1 MGFNDLETTEPTHR
15 RPKADASLDQQTQLV
30 HGPRSGRSDAARV
43 RNRLERL
50 IYQDRSPVG
59 LIVYPSA
66 AEATIFERLPLP
78 DRSVLPDEGPSAS
91 AERSEWADLTEEQRA
106 ERNWDRANSRAF
118 AESRRYFVGNRLR
131 FMWVLTFTGA
141 GLQGAEGR
149 EACMRAVQNFV
160 RRFRRQFGD
169 MAYWYSPEL
178 HPSGHG
184 WHVNFFVPKRLAHAE
199 MAQTWSSRPT
209 GVEEVETGHLWVSD
223 KTKDP
228 RVRRLGLSFA
238 PALRLAALY
247 ACKYAAKDWSPE
259 QIPPGGRRFC
269 AAEGFKPSKECVAV
283 ESFEEGVQA
292 AVERFGSPPTSIWR
306 SWEEPDWDGPN
317 VVVLK
322 FAEPCWEGDSWA
334 RASISTSAS
343 ARP

>member
-1 MGFNDLETTEPTHR
+1 MWDLVTSTTIPYMALALHQSTEPTGR
-15 RPKADASLDQQTQLV
+15 RPEADASLDQQTQLV
-30 HGPRSGRSDAARV
+30 HGPQATPSGAARV

-59 LIVYPSA
+59 LTVYPTA
-66 AEATIFERLPLP
+66 AEATIYERLPP
-78 DRSVLPDEGPSAS
+78 SDRSEVPDDDSSPSV
-91 AERSEWADLTEEQRA
+91 ERSEWADLTGEQRA
-106 ERNWDRANSRAF
+106 ERNWERANSRAF

-131 FMWVLTFTGA
+131 FMWVLTFTGS
-141 GLQGAEGR
+141 GLQGPEGR

-178 HPSGHG
+178 HPNGHG
-184 WHVNFFVPKRLAHAE
+184 WHVNFFVPKRLPYAE
-199 MAQTWSSRPT
+199 MIQVWSNRST
-209 GVEEVETGHLWVSD
+209 GVDEVETGHLWVSD

-228 RVRRLGLSFA
+228 RVRQLGLSFA
-238 PALRLAALY
+238 AALRLAALY
-247 ACKYAAKDWSPE
+247 ACKYASKDWSPE

-269 AAEGFKPSKECVAV
+269 AAEGFKPTKECVSV
-283 ESFEEGVQA
+283 ESFEEGIRA
-292 AVERFGSPPTSIWR
+292 AVDRFGSPPTSVWR

-322 FAEPCWEGDSWA
+322 FAEPCGEGA
-334 RASISTSAS
+334 
-343 ARP
+343 P